1 MVCKAGQLA
10 WQALDNG
17 TQKVFVKP
25 LGNSA
30 SNLISAVLKDTIEEK
45 SNVECFN
52 LYHYSNGPHRPTRRS
67 LRHSV
72 LIYIEYACLLII
84 VIMYELESDLSL
96 MHASLIVYIFLTD
109 SFSQYF
115 FFILLN

>member
-30 SNLISAVLKDTIEEK
+30 SNLISPVLKDTIEEK
-45 SNVECFN
+45 SIVNS
-52 LYHYSNGPHRPTRRS
+52 YHYSNGPHRPTRRS
-67 LRHSV
+67 LRHSD
-72 LIYIEYACLLII
+72 LIYIEYAWLLII
-84 VIMYELESDLSL
+84 VI
-96 MHASLIVYIFLTD
+96 IPVIRVT
-109 SFSQYF
+109 
-115 FFILLN
+115 